1 MSLYVTRVEFA
12 PRLMTR
18 EQAAYYLSLSLRD
31 LDALR
36 EQKDITPKGRG
47 RRVLYDKQD
56 LDRIADRMPERPA
69 TRGQRS

>member
-1 MSLYVTRVEFA
+1 
-12 PRLMTR
+12 MTR

-36 EQKDITPKGRG
+36 EQKEITPKGKG
-47 RRVLYDKQD
+47 RRVLYDKHD